1 MDKQDKTEI
10 KRKHTL
16 TINERI
22 TLTGIDNVIT
32 LSEKEVNVKTGNRF
46 LSLIGIGFTPIHI
59 DIDQG
64 TVILVGEVLS
74 LKYSASVEKESFL
87 KKLFK

>member
-1 MDKQDKTEI
+1 MEKQDKTEI

-16 TINERI
+16 TINEQI

-32 LSEKEVNVKTGNRF
+32 LSEKEVDVKTGNRF
-46 LSLIGIGFTPIHI
+46 LSLFGIGFTPIHI

-64 TVILVGEVLS
+64 TVILIGEVLS
-74 LKYSASVEKESFL
+74 FKYSASVEKESFL
-87 KKLFK
+87 KKIFK